1 MPEYKVMTRVG
12 KIKGAF
18 ERNASPTT
26 LERRLT
32 LEGEVSV
39 SVKKKD
45 GTTVDFTAE
54 EIGSVEIMDRT
65 GPDRTGHERSH
76 LFGILHMLVDMLLV
90 QDKHAKM

>member
-1 MPEYKVMTRVG
+1 MVPEYKVMTRVG

-65 GPDRTGHERSH
+65 GHERSH